1 MSKALLGAG
10 VTSFLPTALTASFEI
25 LDDICRTAADF
36 AGKESG
42 ARIQDFSLKDLIL
55 QKNTKGLKTRLI

>member
-1 MSKALLGAG
+1 MSQ
-10 VTSFLPTALTASFEI
+10 V

-42 ARIQDFSLKDLIL
+42 ARIQGLFFEGPYL

>member
-1 MSKALLGAG
+1 MSQ
-10 VTSFLPTALTASFEI
+10 VFLPTALTASFEI

-42 ARIQDFSLKDLIL
+42 ARIQGLFFEGPYFTE
-55 QKNTKGLKTRLI
+55 NTKGLKTRLI